1 VSLMQTTSNT
11 RPIILVTGKNG
22 QVGWE
27 LQRSLSHLGKLV
39 ACDRNSFDLS
49 DSAAIR
55 SEIRRIKPDV
65 IVNAA
70 AYTAVDRAEDEVAT
84 ATQINALAPS
94 IIAEEAKKLGC
105 LIIHYST
112 DYVFNGEKTSPYTED
127 DETGPINVYGRSKL
141 DGEQAIIDS
150 GADYLILRTSWV
162 YAARGHNFM
171 RSMLR
176 LASERE
182 QLNIVDDQIGSPT
195 PARFIADITANI
207 LWQSM
212 QRRKSGEFKS
222 AVYHLV
228 TTGSI
233 SWHGFASQ
241 IVEYAKQL
249 PGMPAM
255 TVKQILPIPSSDY
268 PTPAKRPANSLLS
281 VNKLSNDFCLHI
293 PDWDQQLKLC
303 LQEFK

>member
-1 VSLMQTTSNT
+1 MSASQPT
-11 RPIILVTGKNG
+11 ILVTGKNR

-27 LQRSLSHLGKLV
+27 LQRSLSHLGRLV
-39 ACDRNSFDLS
+39 ACDRSGLDLA

-55 SEIRRIKPDV
+55 SEIQRIKPDV

-70 AYTAVDRAEDEVAT
+70 AYTAVDKAEEDVA
-84 ATQINALAPS
+84 AASQINALAPGV
-94 IIAEEAKKLGC
+94 IAEEAKKLGC
-105 LIIHYST
+105 LVIHYST
-112 DYVFNGEKTSPYTED
+112 DYVFNGEKSSPYTED
-127 DETGPINVYGRSKL
+127 DETGPVNVYGRSKL
-141 DGEQAIIDS
+141 DGEQNIIHS

-195 PARFIADITANI
+195 PARLIADVTANI

-212 QRRKSGEFKS
+212 QRRKSGEFES
-222 AVYHLV
+222 AKYNLV
-228 TTGSI
+228 TAGSI
-233 SWHGFASQ
+233 SWHGFASR
-241 IVEYAKQL
+241 IVEYARQL

-255 TVKQILPIPSSDY
+255 TVKQILPILSSDY
-268 PTPAKRPANSLLS
+268 PTPAKRPANSRLS
-281 VNKLSNDFCLHI
+281 VDKLSTDFCLHI

-303 LQEFK
+303 MQEFE

>member
-1 VSLMQTTSNT
+1 MSGAKSANQPT
-11 RPIILVTGKNG
+11 ILITGKNG

-39 ACDRNSFDLS
+39 ACDRSSFDMA

-55 SEIRRIKPDV
+55 SEIQRIKPDV

-70 AYTAVDRAEDEVAT
+70 AYTAVDKAEEDVAT
-84 ATQINALAPS
+84 ASQINALAPGV
-94 IIAEEAKKLGC
+94 IAEEAKKLGC
-105 LIIHYST
+105 LVIHYST

-127 DETGPINVYGRSKL
+127 DATGPVNVYGRSKL
-141 DGEQAIIDS
+141 DGEQNIIHS

-182 QLNIVDDQIGSPT
+182 QLNIVDDQMGSPT
-195 PARFIADITANI
+195 PARFIADVTANI

-212 QRRKSGEFKS
+212 QRR
-222 AVYHLV
+222 
-228 TTGSI
+228 
-233 SWHGFASQ
+233 
-241 IVEYAKQL
+241 
-249 PGMPAM
+249 
-255 TVKQILPIPSSDY
+255 
-268 PTPAKRPANSLLS
+268 
-281 VNKLSNDFCLHI
+281 
-293 PDWDQQLKLC
+293 
-303 LQEFK
+303 

>member
-1 VSLMQTTSNT
+1 MSGAQQASLPT
-11 RPIILVTGKNG
+11 ILVTGKNG

-27 LQRSLSHLGKLV
+27 LQRSLLPLGRVV
-39 ACDRNSFDLS
+39 AVDRKQMDLS
-49 DSAAIR
+49 DAESIR
-55 SEIRRIKPDV
+55 KLIQEIKPDV

-70 AYTAVDRAEDEVAT
+70 AYTAVDKAEEEQELAYQVNARA
-84 ATQINALAPS
+84 PG
-94 IIAEEAKKLGC
+94 IIAEEAKKLGS
-105 LIIHYST
+105 LVIHYST

-127 DETGPINVYGRSKL
+127 DETGPVNVYGRSKL
-141 DGEQAIIDS
+141 DGEESIINS

-171 RSMLR
+171 HSMLR

-182 QLNIVDDQIGSPT
+182 QLNIVDDQVGSPT
-195 PARFIADITANI
+195 PARLIADITANI

-212 QRRKSGEFKS
+212 QRRQSGEFIS
-222 AVYHLV
+222 AIYNLV
-228 TTGSI
+228 TAGSV

-241 IVEYAKQL
+241 IVEYARQL

-255 TVKQILPIPSSDY
+255 IVKEILPIPSSDY
-268 PTPAKRPANSLLS
+268 PTPAQRPANSRLS
-281 VNKLSNDFCLHI
+281 VDKLSHDFCLHI

-303 LQEFK
+303 MQEFK